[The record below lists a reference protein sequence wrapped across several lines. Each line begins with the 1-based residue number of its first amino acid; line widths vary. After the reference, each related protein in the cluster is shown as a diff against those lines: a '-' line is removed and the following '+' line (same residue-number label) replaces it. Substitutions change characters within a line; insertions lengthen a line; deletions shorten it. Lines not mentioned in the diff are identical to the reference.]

1 MARKPQT
8 NKTGKAG
15 KAGKAQKADV
25 GDAAWARLTADTRP
39 LQSESRNRHIEANS
53 KNKPKT
59 KQVTKQKTK
68 PLADTA
74 PAPNVGRKSPSQSP
88 AKRPPP
94 PLQDALP
101 PKTRRRLARGTITID
116 ATLDL
121 HGMTLAEAEAA
132 LTAFVARARARHQSW
147 LLVITGKGRHS
158 EGGRGEGKLRG
169 ALPDWLDRG
178 ALAGQVVEYAPA
190 APPHGGGGAFY
201 LRVRRPKSA

>member
-8 NKTGKAG
+8 NKTGKTG
-15 KAGKAQKADV
+15 KAGKAQKADA

-59 KQVTKQKTK
+59 KPKTKSK

-74 PAPNVGRKSPSQSP
+74 PAPNGGRKSPSQSP

-132 LTAFVARARARHQSW
+132 LTAFVGRARARHQSW